1 MRIILYL
8 GKGGVG
14 KTTVSA
20 STATAIARSGKRVLI
35 MSTDVAHSL
44 ADAFGVEL
52 SSTPLE
58 VEKNLFAME
67 VNVLAEIRENWTE
80 LYSYFSSILMHDGA
94 NEVVAEEL
102 AIVPGME
109 EMISLRY
116 IWKAAKSGNYDAV
129 VVDAAPTGETMRLL
143 GMPESYGWYSDKIG
157 GWHSKAIGFA
167 APLLSKFM
175 PKKNIFKL
183 MPEVNEHMKELHG
196 MLQDKSI
203 TTFRVVLN
211 PENMVIK
218 EALRVQTYLNLFG
231 YKLDAAVVNKVLPPN
246 SSDPYLQSLIDQ
258 QSKYLRVIDN
268 CFYPVPI
275 FRAGQSSK
283 EVINTD
289 RLYELS
295 QELFEGRNPIDV
307 LYTNDRTQTLEK
319 IDGKYVL
326 SLYLPNV
333 EVEKLAV
340 NIKGDELLVDI
351 NNFRKSIVLPN
362 VLVGRKTEG
371 ADFEQGML
379 NITFAN

>member
-44 ADAFGVEL
+44 ADALGVEL
-52 SSTPLE
+52 SSSPVE

-94 NEVVAEEL
+94 NEIVAEEL

-116 IWKAAKSGNYDAV
+116 IWKAAKSGLYDAV

-143 GMPESYGWYSDKIG
+143 GMPESYGWYSEKIG

-167 APLLSKFM
+167 APLIGKFM

-183 MPEVNEHMKELHG
+183 MPEVNEHMKELHT
-196 MLQDKSI
+196 MLQDKNI

-231 YKLDAAVVNKVLPPN
+231 YKLDAAIVNKVLPQS
-246 SSDPYLQSLIDQ
+246 SSDQYLQALIDQ
-258 QSKYLRVIDN
+258 QAKYLRVIDN

-275 FRAGQSSK
+275 FKARQSPS
-283 EVINTD
+283 EVITPD
-289 RLYELS
+289 KLYTLS
-295 QELFEGRNPIDV
+295 QELFDGRNPIDV
-307 LYTNDRTQTLEK
+307 LYTNDKTQTLEK
-319 IDGKYVL
+319 VDGKYVL
-326 SLYLPNV
+326 NLYLPNV
-333 EVEKLAV
+333 EVDKLAV

-371 ADFEQGML
+371 ADFAQGTL
-379 NITFAN
+379 SITFTN

>member
-20 STATAIARSGKRVLI
+20 STATSIARSGKKVLI

-44 ADAFGVEL
+44 ADAFGVSL
-52 SSTPLE
+52 TPKAQE

-67 VNVLAEIRENWTE
+67 VNVLAEIRENWHE
-80 LYSYFSSILMHDGA
+80 LYSYFSSILASDGA
-94 NEVVAEEL
+94 SEVVAEEL
-102 AIVPGME
+102 AVMPGME
-109 EMISLRY
+109 EMISLRH
-116 IWKAAKSGNYDAV
+116 IWKAAKSGAYDV
-129 VVDAAPTGETMRLL
+129 IVVDAAPTGETMRLL
-143 GMPESYGWYSDKIG
+143 GMPESYGWYADKVG

-167 APLLSKFM
+167 APLLNRFM

-183 MPEVNEHMKELHG
+183 MPQVNEHMKELHG
-196 MLQDKSI
+196 MLQNTSI

-231 YKLDAAVVNKVLPPN
+231 YKLDAVIVNKILPPDSN
-246 SSDPYLQSLIDQ
+246 DEYLRNLIEIQ
-258 QSKYLRVIDN
+258 QKYLKIIDN
-268 CFYPVPI
+268 CFYPLPI
-275 FRAGQSSK
+275 LKASQVAR
-283 EVINTD
+283 EVINPD
-289 RLYELS
+289 QLDALGDEIYRDLD
-295 QELFEGRNPIDV
+295 PADV
-307 LYTNDRTQTLEK
+307 LYKDEKTQVLEK
-319 IDGKYVL
+319 INDKYVL
-326 SLYLPNV
+326 SLHLPNV
-333 EVEKLAV
+333 EITKLNV

-362 VLVGRKTEG
+362 ILIGRKTEG
-371 ADFEQGML
+371 ADFAKGHL

>member
-20 STATAIARSGKRVLI
+20 STATSIARRGQRVLI

-44 ADAFGVEL
+44 ADAFSVEL

-67 VNVLAEIRENWTE
+67 VNVLAEIRENWNE

-94 NEVVAEEL
+94 NEIVAEEL
-102 AIVPGME
+102 AIMPGME

-116 IWKAAKSGNYDAV
+116 IWKAAKSGDYDV
-129 VVDAAPTGETMRLL
+129 VIVDAAPTGETMRLL

-167 APLLSKFM
+167 APLLTKFM

-183 MPEVNEHMKELHG
+183 MPEVNEHMKELHA

-231 YKLDAAVVNKVLPPN
+231 YKLDAAIVNKVLPPN
-246 SSDPYLQSLIDQ
+246 STDSYLQSLIDTQ
-258 QSKYLRVIDN
+258 AKYLRIIEN

-275 FRAGQSSK
+275 FRAQLST
-283 EVINTD
+283 EEIINTD
-289 RLYELS
+289 KLDNLS
-295 QELFEGRNPIDV
+295 KQIFGDRNPAEV
-307 LYTNDRTQTLEK
+307 LFINDKTQVLAK
-319 IDGKYVL
+319 VDGKYVL

-333 EVEKLAV
+333 EVKKLNV

-351 NNFRKSIVLPN
+351 NNFRKSIILPN
-362 VLVGRKTEG
+362 VLIGRKTEG
-371 ADFEQGML
+371 ADFSEGNL
-379 NITFAN
+379 SITFSS

>member
-20 STATAIARSGKRVLI
+20 STATSIARRGQRVLI

-44 ADAFGVEL
+44 ADALSVEL
-52 SSTPLE
+52 SSTPVE

-67 VNVLAEIRENWTE
+67 VNVLAEIRENWNE

-94 NEVVAEEL
+94 NEIVAEEL
-102 AIVPGME
+102 AIMPGME

-116 IWKAAKSGNYDAV
+116 IWKAAKSGDYDVV

-157 GWHSKAIGFA
+157 GWHAKAIGFA

-183 MPEVNEHMKELHG
+183 MPEVNEHMKELHA

-231 YKLDAAVVNKVLPPN
+231 YKLDAAVVNKILPQ
-246 SSDPYLQSLIDQ
+246 SSADSYLQSLIDTQ
-258 QSKYLRVIDN
+258 TKYLKVIEN

-275 FRAGQSSK
+275 FRAQLST
-283 EVINTD
+283 EEIINTD
-289 RLYELS
+289 KLDNLS
-295 QELFEGRNPIDV
+295 RQIFGEKNPAAV
-307 LYTNDRTQTLEK
+307 LYSDDKTQVLAK

-333 EVEKLAV
+333 EVKKLNV

-351 NNFRKSIVLPN
+351 NNFRKSIILPN

-371 ADFEQGML
+371 ADFSQGNL
-379 NITFAN
+379 SITFAN

>member
-20 STATAIARSGKRVLI
+20 STATAIARRGRKVLI

-44 ADAFGVEL
+44 ADVFSVEL
-52 SSTPLE
+52 SQTPVE
-58 VEKNLFAME
+58 VESNLFAME
-67 VNVLAEIRENWTE
+67 VNILAEIRENWNE

-94 NEVVAEEL
+94 DEVVAEEL

-116 IWKAAKSGNYDAV
+116 IWKAAKSGLYDV
-129 VVDAAPTGETMRLL
+129 IVVDAAPTGETMRLL

-196 MLQDKSI
+196 MLQDKNV

-231 YKLDAAVVNKVLPPN
+231 YKLDAAVVNKILPES
-246 SSDPYLQSLIDQ
+246 SSDQYFQCLIDIQ
-258 QSKYLRVIDN
+258 QKYLRVIDN

-275 FRAGQSSK
+275 FRAHQQTS
-283 EVINTD
+283 EVIDTD
-289 RLYELS
+289 RLHILS
-295 QELFEGRNPIDV
+295 QEIFQERDPSSV
-307 LYTNDRTQTLEK
+307 LYSDDRTQTLEK

-326 SLYLPNV
+326 SLHLPNV
-333 EVEKLAV
+333 EVKKLNV

-351 NNFRKSIVLPN
+351 NNFRKSIMLPN

-371 ADFEQGML
+371 ADFAAGNL

>member
-67 VNVLAEIRENWTE
+67 VNVLAEIRENWNE

-116 IWKAAKSGNYDAV
+116 IWKAAKSGLYDAV

-143 GMPESYGWYSDKIG
+143 GMPESYGWYSEKIG

-167 APLLSKFM
+167 APLLSRFM

-231 YKLDAAVVNKVLPPN
+231 YKLDAAVVNKVLPSN
-246 SSDPYLQSLIDQ
+246 SSDPYLQALIDQ
-258 QSKYLRVIDN
+258 QAKYLRVIDN

-275 FRAGQSSK
+275 FRAMQSSK
-283 EVINTD
+283 EVISTD
-289 RLYELS
+289 RLFELS
-295 QELFEGRNPIDV
+295 QELFSSRNPMEV
-307 LYTNDRTQTLEK
+307 LYTNDKTQTLEK
-319 IDGKYVL
+319 INGKYVL

-333 EVEKLAV
+333 EVDKLAV

-371 ADFEQGML
+371 ADFEQGTL

>member
-1 MRIILYL
+1 MRIIFYL

-20 STATAIARSGKRVLI
+20 ATATGIARRGGRVLI

-44 ADAFGVEL
+44 ADALGVEL
-52 SSTPLE
+52 SPTPVE

-67 VNVLAEIRENWTE
+67 VNVLAEIRENWNE
-80 LYSYFSSILMHDGA
+80 LYSYFSSILMSDGA

-116 IWKAAKSGNYDAV
+116 IWKAAKSGNYDAI

-167 APLLSKFM
+167 APLLNRFM

-183 MPEVNEHMKELHG
+183 MPEVNDHMKELHG
-196 MLQDKSI
+196 MLQDKDT

-231 YKLDAAVVNKVLPPN
+231 YKLDAAVVNKILPD
-246 SSDPYLQSLIDQ
+246 SSGDDYLQSLIDIQ
-258 QSKYLRVIDN
+258 QKYLRIIDN
-268 CFYPVPI
+268 CFYPLPI
-275 FRAGQSSK
+275 FKARQATT
-283 EVINTD
+283 EVISPD
-289 RLYELS
+289 RLSDLS
-295 QELFEGRNPIDV
+295 QVIFGDKDPKAV
-307 LYTNDRTQTLEK
+307 LYQNDRTQILEK

-333 EVEKLAV
+333 EVKKLNV

-371 ADFEQGML
+371 ADFSEGNL

>member
-44 ADAFGVEL
+44 ADAFSVEL
-52 SSTPLE
+52 SPVPLE

-67 VNVLAEIRENWTE
+67 VNVLSDIRENWTE
-80 LYSYFSSILMHDGA
+80 LYAYFSSILMHDGA
-94 NEVVAEEL
+94 DEIVAEEL

-116 IWKAAKSGNYDAV
+116 IWKAAKSGDYDV
-129 VVDAAPTGETMRLL
+129 VIVDAAPTGETMRLL
-143 GMPESYGWYSDKIG
+143 GMPESYGWYTEKIG
-157 GWHSKAIGFA
+157 GWQSKAIGFA
-167 APLLSKFM
+167 APLISKFM
-175 PKKNIFKL
+175 SKKNIFRL

-196 MLQDKSI
+196 MLQDKSV

-231 YKLDAAVVNKVLPPN
+231 YKLDAAIVNKILPER
-246 SSDPYLQSLIDQ
+246 SGDSYLQSLIDI
-258 QSKYLRVIDN
+258 QSKYLRIIEN
-268 CFYPVPI
+268 CFFPLPI
-275 FRAGQSSK
+275 FRAKQATA
-283 EVINTD
+283 EVINAD
-289 RLYELS
+289 RLHELS
-295 QELFEGRNPIDV
+295 KEMFGDLNPAEV

-319 IDGKYVL
+319 VDGKYVL

-333 EVEKLAV
+333 EVTKLNV

-351 NNFRKSIVLPN
+351 NNFRKSIILPN

-371 ADFEQGML
+371 ADFAEGNL

>member
-20 STATAIARSGKRVLI
+20 STATAIARRGERVLI

-44 ADAFGVEL
+44 ADALGVEL
-52 SSTPLE
+52 SPTPLE
-58 VEKNLFAME
+58 VEQNLFAME
-67 VNVLAEIRENWTE
+67 VNVLTEIRENWSE

-102 AIVPGME
+102 AIMPGME

-116 IWKAAKSGNYDAV
+116 IWKAAKSGNYDVV

-143 GMPESYGWYSDKIG
+143 GMPESYGWYSEKIG

-183 MPEVNEHMKELHG
+183 MPEVNEHMKELHT
-196 MLQDKSI
+196 MLQDKNI

-231 YKLDAAVVNKVLPPN
+231 YKLDAAIVNKVLPES
-246 SSDPYLQSLIDQ
+246 SSDQYLQCLIDLQ
-258 QSKYLRVIDN
+258 AKYLKVIEN
-268 CFYPVPI
+268 CFFPVPI
-275 FRAGQSSK
+275 FRAKQSTA
-283 EVINTD
+283 EVITPD

-295 QELFEGRNPIDV
+295 QEIFADQNPSAV
-307 LYTNDRTQTLEK
+307 LYSNEKTQTLEK
-319 IDGKYVL
+319 INGKYVL

-333 EVEKLAV
+333 EVTKLNV
-340 NIKGDELLVDI
+340 NIKGDELLIDI
-351 NNFRKSIVLPN
+351 NNFRKSIILPN

-371 ADFEQGML
+371 ADFVSGNL

>member
-20 STATAIARSGKRVLI
+20 SSATAIARRGQRVLI

-44 ADAFGVEL
+44 ADALSTEL
-52 SSTPLE
+52 SSTPVE

-102 AIVPGME
+102 AIMPGME

-116 IWKAAKSGNYDAV
+116 IWKAAKSGDYDVV

-143 GMPESYGWYSDKIG
+143 GMPESYGWYADKIG

-167 APLLSKFM
+167 APLLNKFM

-183 MPEVNEHMKELHG
+183 MPEVNSHMKELHA

-231 YKLDAAVVNKVLPPN
+231 YKLDAAIVNKILPA
-246 SSDPYLQSLIDQ
+246 SSTDSYLQSLIDI
-258 QSKYLRVIDN
+258 QSKYLKVIEN

-275 FRAGQSSK
+275 FRVKQSTA
-283 EVINTD
+283 EIINTD
-289 RLYELS
+289 RLYALS
-295 QELFEGRNPIDV
+295 KEMFGECNPADILYID
-307 LYTNDRTQTLEK
+307 DKTQILEK

-333 EVEKLAV
+333 EVKKLNV

-351 NNFRKSIVLPN
+351 NNFRK
-362 VLVGRKTEG
+362 EG
-371 ADFEQGML
+371 ADFSEGNL